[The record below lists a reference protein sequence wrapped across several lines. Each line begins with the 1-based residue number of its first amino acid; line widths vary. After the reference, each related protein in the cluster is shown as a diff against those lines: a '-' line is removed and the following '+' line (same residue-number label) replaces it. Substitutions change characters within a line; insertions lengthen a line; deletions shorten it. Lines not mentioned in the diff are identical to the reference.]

1 MDITG
6 LKINLN
12 SGGNPGIAVPVLQP
26 TVLKS
31 LVDEGGG
38 AQIKEK
44 PQVAVIQGNQTM
56 KMFQI

>member
-31 LVDEGGG
+31 LVDEGG